1 MKITILKNRLIGLF
15 LVFTLT
21 FQSCSIYKKA
31 NLSLSEAEKTN
42 LKTLVITDDNIK
54 HKYTRI
60 IKIDDNYY
68 GEINTKG
75 KTEQKL
81 LSEDEIKSIR
91 ILDKTSSTIGNIVI
105 ALATL
110 GIIVLISTVNFA
122 PDFNIDDSG
131 Y

>member
-1 MKITILKNRLIGLF
+1 MKITILKNRLVSLL

-21 FQSCSIYKKA
+21 FQSCSIYKKT
-31 NLSLSEAEKTN
+31 NVSLSEAEKAN
-42 LKTLVITDDNIK
+42 LKTLVVTDDNVK

-68 GEINTKG
+68 GETNTKG

-91 ILDKTSSTIGNIVI
+91 ILDKTSSLIGNVVIVLVTFGTI
-105 ALATL
+105 L
-110 GIIVLISTVNFA
+110 LISTVNFA